1 MTPVCCVRHSWRS
14 LTAQRHLESS
24 RFGIVVAPQ
33 SCKSIYSRDGMVIR
47 PQKLFVL
54 LKWALQTQ
62 RLLEVII
69 IPKFHN
75 AAGEILVEFEI
86 AILWISSVIEDFN

>member
-1 MTPVCCVRHSWRS
+1 
-14 LTAQRHLESS
+14 
-24 RFGIVVAPQ
+24 
-33 SCKSIYSRDGMVIR
+33 MVIR

-86 AILWISSVIEDFN
+86 AIL